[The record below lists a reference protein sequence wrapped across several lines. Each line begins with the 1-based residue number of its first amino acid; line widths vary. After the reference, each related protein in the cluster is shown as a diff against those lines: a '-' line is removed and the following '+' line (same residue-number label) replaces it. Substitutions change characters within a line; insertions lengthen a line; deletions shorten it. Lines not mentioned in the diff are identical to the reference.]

1 MNVYQLRPTGGYKG
15 GMALV
20 AAPTFALAKSEYIS
34 NGSYGKMYYYDGEFD
49 FDEKYSEPI
58 EGLEWHGGQEVIAE
72 SIYIE

>member
-1 MNVYQLRPTGGYKG
+1 MNVYVLKPKG
-15 GMALV
+15 KYNHGMALV
-20 AAPTFALAKSEYIS
+20 AAPTFAYAKSEYIS
-34 NGSYGKMYYYDGEFD
+34 NGSYGEMFYNGEFD